1 MGSDSK
7 KKKSKSGSKS
17 DSSSKS
23 KKSKSDSSS
32 SKKRSKSKEP
42 KSDSSS
48 KSKSKDKGKEGSSAA
63 PPAVNPLSASMEF
76 EAGMAFSKYENKD
89 SGMLDKAH
97 FVQLYKDMAA
107 APPAGGG
114 VAGMDGGAKRSEL
127 PQGFMAGQLFERYSR
142 DEVNGERRMNMTDFE
157 KFVEDNKDMLR
168 PGAMKNVHFEPAGS
182 NALPVSF
189 QAGQLFERFGDKS
202 TLSMRKA
209 DFEKLIMETKP
220 PSSGMGGAGNEAF
233 NAANLYSRY
242 KLDQN
247 GGSQDNWSGAGP
259 TYSHYNET
267 TGVPLT
273 EKAAAAHVATG
284 QSVTTLE
291 DAYGKRLGR
300 LSALAAQN
308 LAPRREQ
315 LSQLRHLIL
324 QRSDEV
330 KEVSAAIQKETMA
343 DLDGILERLNAA
355 ESLKQAAL
363 QQQLNECTAELES
376 VDRLVDKITAGSEA
390 AASASGL
397 SSYKRW
403 GFEGEKG
410 GGQGKETTIG
420 MIGFIQIY
428 PELSSAIERLVSRHV
443 HTKVEEVSDD
453 LPREMAER
461 NEVVRKVDKYEQALA
476 VKDQML
482 WAMLKDKESWDEKME
497 GEKDMNKE
505 YAQEM
510 GEWLTLTNDMSEE
523 INRLREDHGK
533 ERERL
538 EQENEKLMRELDSMK
553 EKVSILSGL

>member
-1 MGSDSK
+1 
-7 KKKSKSGSKS
+7 
-17 DSSSKS
+17 
-23 KKSKSDSSS
+23 
-32 SKKRSKSKEP
+32 
-42 KSDSSS
+42 
-48 KSKSKDKGKEGSSAA
+48 
-63 PPAVNPLSASMEF
+63 
-76 EAGMAFSKYENKD
+76 
-89 SGMLDKAH
+89 
-97 FVQLYKDMAA
+97 
-107 APPAGGG
+107 
-114 VAGMDGGAKRSEL
+114 
-127 PQGFMAGQLFERYSR
+127 
-142 DEVNGERRMNMTDFE
+142 
-157 KFVEDNKDMLR
+157 
-168 PGAMKNVHFEPAGS
+168 
-182 NALPVSF
+182 
-189 QAGQLFERFGDKS
+189 
-202 TLSMRKA
+202 MRKA
-209 DFEKLIMETKP
+209 DFEKLILETKP
-220 PSSGMGGAGNEAF
+220 PATGGISNEAF

-315 LSQLRHLIL
+315 LSQLRHLLRSL
-324 QRSDEV
+324 Q
-330 KEVSAAIQKETMA
+330 VSAAIQKETMA

-428 PELSSAIERLVSRHV
+428 PELSSAIER
-443 HTKVEEVSDD
+443 
-453 LPREMAER
+453 
-461 NEVVRKVDKYEQALA
+461 
-476 VKDQML
+476 
-482 WAMLKDKESWDEKME
+482 
-497 GEKDMNKE
+497 
-505 YAQEM
+505 
-510 GEWLTLTNDMSEE
+510 
-523 INRLREDHGK
+523 
-533 ERERL
+533 
-538 EQENEKLMRELDSMK
+538 
-553 EKVSILSGL
+553 